1 MYALWCILAISVL
14 CESVAQ
20 KWQVWVSLR
29 ISTLRSSADISK
41 FVGKLFAG
49 IGVGSLQF
57 ITPTYVS
64 EIAPTRIR
72 GLLLILYNFW

>member
-1 MYALWCILAISVL
+1 M
-14 CESVAQ
+14 
-20 KWQVWVSLR
+20 
-29 ISTLRSSADISK
+29 SSMIIETFMLIIQ